1 MSEQLSQFLEAEG
14 TDREQLLE
22 LAESQSLL
30 LASRSQRLPLV
41 TDPED
46 SESERLPLLAAAAA
60 AATQHRRRD
69 VTNMANSQLTPTLV
83 LAICGAILGMFY
95 FGYNTGVVSAP
106 APDIK
111 LFINESHQAHYG
123 VELSDSNIRAIYTA
137 IVSMFV
143 VGGMVGAM
151 GGGYVADRLGRREGL
166 IASQVMGVLGGIVSA
181 ISKPTAAWEVLLVGR
196 LIVGVTAGLNTVLVP
211 IYLSEIAPV
220 QMRGGVGVL
229 NQLAVTLGIFIGQ
242 ILGLSEILG
251 NGAGWAWLLAVT
263 AAPAALQLILLIFFC
278 PSSPRHLF
286 ISQGKEAEAKKELLR
301 LRASVD
307 EVDREMKEMATEKL
321 AEKEPEMNVWDVL
334 CSSKLR
340 IPVIICIVMHLS
352 QQLAGING
360 IFYYA
365 VTFFTEAGIEETKAK
380 YANLGVGAIMVAM
393 TLVTVP
399 LMDRLGRRFLHLL
412 GLGGMFIMT
421 ILIIIAQNLS
431 QHTGASIFLICV
443 TLGFVV
449 FFAVGPGSI
458 PWMITGEMFTQ
469 GPRPAATAV
478 CVLVNWSANLLV
490 SLTFELVLV
499 ENLQE
504 FTFLPFTILLGLFF
518 IFVFLYLPETKG
530 QTVGETAEQVQQRG
544 WKISG
549 FRG

>member
-1 MSEQLSQFLEAEG
+1 MEEECEHQ
-14 TDREQLLE
+14 
-22 LAESQSLL
+22 
-30 LASRSQRLPLV
+30 
-41 TDPED
+41 
-46 SESERLPLLAAAAA
+46 PLLK
-60 AATQHRRRD
+60 TTSVSSITRSSDHSSSSSS
-69 VTNMANSQLTPTLV
+69 MAESQLTPTLV
-83 LAICGAILGMFY
+83 LAILGAVLGMFY

-111 LFINESHQAHYG
+111 QFINESHQAHYG
-123 VELSDSNIRAIYTA
+123 EELSDSTIRAIYTA

-151 GGGYVADRLGRREGL
+151 GGGYVADRMGRRRGL
-166 IASQVMGVLGGIVSA
+166 ILSQVMGTLGGVISA
-181 ISKPTAAWEVLLVGR
+181 ISQPTSAWEVLLVGR
-196 LIVGVTAGLNTVLVP
+196 LIVGFTAGLNTVLVP
-211 IYLSEIAPV
+211 IYLSEIAPLRL
-220 QMRGGVGVL
+220 RGGIGVL

-251 NGAGWAWLLAVT
+251 NGSGWPWLLAVT
-263 AAPAALQLILLIFFC
+263 AAPALLQLLLLLLFC
-278 PSSPRHLF
+278 PRSPRHLF
-286 ISQGKEAEAKKELLR
+286 ISHGQEAEARKELMR
-301 LRASVD
+301 LRTSQE
-307 EVDREMKEMATEKL
+307 EVDREIKEMAAEKM
-321 AEKEPEMNVWDVL
+321 AEKEPEMNVLDVL
-334 CSSKLR
+334 CSSSLR
-340 IPVIICIVMHLS
+340 TALIICIVMHLS

-365 VTFFTEAGIEETKAK
+365 VTFFTEAGIEEDKAK
-380 YANLGVGAIMVAM
+380 LANLGVGAIMVSM

-399 LMDRLGRRFLHLL
+399 LMDRLGRRLLHLL
-412 GLGGMFIMT
+412 GLGGMFVMT

-431 QHTGASIFLICV
+431 KSSGTSIFLICV

-499 ENLQE
+499 ANLEE
-504 FTFLPFTILLGLFF
+504 FTFLPFTILLGFF
-518 IFVFLYLPETKG
+518 FVFVFLYLPETKG
-530 QTVGETAEQVQQRG
+530 KTVGETTEDVRQRG
-544 WKISG
+544 WKIRRS
-549 FRG
+549 RE